1 MRVKNGYVNRK
12 PREIDPN
19 LNARKY
25 VGFQMFGRIEEYF

>member
-12 PREIDPN
+12 PREIDLN

-25 VGFQMFGRIEEYF
+25 VGFQIFGRIEDYF